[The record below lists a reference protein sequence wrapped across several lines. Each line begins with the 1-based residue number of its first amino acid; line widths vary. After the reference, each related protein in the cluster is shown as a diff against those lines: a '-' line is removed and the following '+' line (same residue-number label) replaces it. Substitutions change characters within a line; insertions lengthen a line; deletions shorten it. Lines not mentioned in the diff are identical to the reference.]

1 MAKKPTYEEL
11 EQRVKQLEQTELN
24 FKKTEEALRE
34 SEARFRLLY
43 ERAPL
48 GYQSLDKNGH
58 FIEVNQAW
66 LDTFGYTREEVIGK
80 SFGDFLHPDWIDHFK
95 ENFPRFKAIG
105 EILGVEFEIVKKDG
119 STILVSFNG
128 KIGRNEIGEFKQ
140 THCILNDITKQ
151 RRSEEALRESE
162 EKYRTL
168 VESSSDTILML
179 DTERNIVSCN
189 QAFLNLF
196 GYTRKEVEGR
206 SIRMIHL
213 SDESFRSFGDAA
225 YPEIERSGSYRKEW
239 EFMRKGGSIV
249 PAETAMSVIKSPNE
263 LTEGYVAIIRD
274 ISERK
279 NLEAQLRQTQKMES
293 IGTLAG
299 GIAHDFNNILS
310 AIIGYTEIALYSVEQ
325 DSQLYNNLQEVFRA
339 GNRAKD
345 LVKQILTFSRQ
356 TEQERRPVQ
365 VKLIVNEALKLL
377 RASLPSTIEVGRNIQ
392 SDALVMADSTQ
403 IHQIL
408 MNLCTNADHAM
419 REKGGVLRVELED
432 VELDEDF
439 TASHPNMKPGSYLNL
454 MVSDTGHGMPPDVL
468 ERIFDPFF
476 TTKETGEGTGMGLS
490 GVHGI
495 VGSYGGAITAYSEP
509 GQGSTFKVYL
519 PIIER
524 HKEPHVEA
532 EESIPTGSE
541 RILFVDDEPA
551 LTNIGKHV
559 LESQGYDVETRTSSI
574 EALELFKNQP
584 DRFDLVITD
593 MTMSNM
599 TGEDLAQELMRIK
612 PNIPI
617 ILCTGFSAKIDDQ
630 KARAMGIRAFVL
642 KPIVKQA
649 IATTVRKV
657 LDEK

>member
-1 MAKKPTYEEL
+1 MAQKPTYEEL
-11 EQRVKQLEQTELN
+11 EQRVKQLEQAELN

-58 FIEVNQAW
+58 FIEVNQVW
-66 LDTFGYTREEVIGK
+66 LDTLGYTREEVIGK

-119 STILVSFNG
+119 STILASFNG

-179 DTERNIVSCN
+179 DTDRNIVSCN
-189 QAFLNLF
+189 QAFQNLF

-206 SIRMIHL
+206 SIRIIHL

-225 YPEIERSGSYRKEW
+225 YREIERSGSYRKEW
-239 EFMRKGGSIV
+239 EFRRKGGSIV

-356 TEQERRPVQ
+356 TEQERRLVQ

-377 RASLPSTIEVGRNIQ
+377 RASLPSTIEVDRNIQ

-408 MNLCTNADHAM
+408 MNLCANADHAM

-439 TASHPNMKPGSYLNL
+439 TVSHPNMKPGSYLNL
-454 MVSDTGHGMPPDVL
+454 TVSDTGHGMPPDVL

-495 VGSYGGAITAYSEP
+495 IGSYGGAITAYSEP

-524 HKEPHVEA
+524 RKEPRAEA
-532 EESIPTGSE
+532 EASIPTGSE

-551 LTNIGKHV
+551 LANIGKQV

-630 KARAMGIRAFVL
+630 KASAMGIRAFVL